1 VFQIHDIDKGMG
13 FCARRRRLSS
23 EMKWIG
29 LTGGIATGKST
40 VKNSLVA
47 LNIPVIDADLISHE
61 ITQVGGLGYQGI
73 LSHFGKNIL
82 TSDQNLDRKK
92 LGDIVFNDGQKLLQL
107 EQILHPLIQA
117 EVQSRKAGH
126 KVKGEALCFY
136 DVPLLFE
143 KKLEAQFD
151 QIVLVYAPLTT
162 QVERIMLR
170 NNLTHTQAL
179 ARINAQ
185 LPMSEKI
192 QRSHHCLDN
201 STTNADLS
209 LQVLNLVRTLTQ
221 NPT

>member
-1 VFQIHDIDKGMG
+1 
-13 FCARRRRLSS
+13 
-23 EMKWIG
+23 MKWIG

-40 VKNSLVA
+40 VKNRLEV
-47 LNIPVIDADLISHE
+47 LNIPVIDADQISHE
-61 ITQVGGLGYQGI
+61 ITQVGGPAYQPI
-73 LSHFGKNIL
+73 VSQFGKQIL
-82 TSDQNLDRKK
+82 NPDQSLNRRS
-92 LGDIVFNDGQKLLQL
+92 LGDIVFSHPEKLLQL

-117 EVQSRKAGH
+117 EVKTRKEKFKSQGA
-126 KVKGEALCFY
+126 ALCFY

-185 LPMSEKI
+185 LPMADKI
-192 QRSHHCLDN
+192 HRSQHCLDN
-201 STTNADLS
+201 STTNEDLT
-209 LQVLNLVRTLTQ
+209 LQVLNLVKVLSQ